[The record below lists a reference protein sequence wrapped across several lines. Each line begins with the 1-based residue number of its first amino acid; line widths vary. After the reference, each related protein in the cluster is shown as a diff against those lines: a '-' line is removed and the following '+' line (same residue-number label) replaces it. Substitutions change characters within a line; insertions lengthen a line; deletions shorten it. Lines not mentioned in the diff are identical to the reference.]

1 MAVPPLAQAG
11 SIAIEAVRQK
21 VREEPHMKVT
31 VDVDCT
37 PEEARRFL
45 GLPDL
50 GPVHEAYVA
59 KMKSAVTDGPTP
71 EMFGDMMKAWGP
83 MNEAGL
89 NSGEQ
94 KLAQVGRKGGP
105 VHGPP

>member
-1 MAVPPLAQAG
+1 
-11 SIAIEAVRQK
+11 
-21 VREEPHMKVT
+21 MKVT

-50 GPVHEAYVA
+50 TPVHEAYVE
-59 KMKSAVTDGPTP
+59 KMKAVVTEGAPT
-71 EMFGDMMKAWGP
+71 EMFAEMAKAWGP

-89 NSGEQ
+89 NMWRQMLGQMGGQKSG
-94 KLAQVGRKGGP
+94 
-105 VHGPP
+105 

>member
-1 MAVPPLAQAG
+1 
-11 SIAIEAVRQK
+11 
-21 VREEPHMKVT
+21 MKIS

-50 GPVHEAYVA
+50 TPVHDAYVRRMTKVA
-59 KMKSAVTDGPTP
+59 SEGLTADSAA
-71 EMFGDMMKAWGP
+71 EMMRAWGP

-89 NSGEQ
+89 AMWRSMLEGM
-94 KLAQVGRKGGP
+94 GGKKA
-105 VHGPP
+105 